1 MVGQSHFL
9 RQRLF
14 SVSLCIGIALLNGS
28 AWSAKPEPETEW
40 KPPKL
45 PEAVTIKPEGAVLKV
60 APIDR
65 ETRPEIEQAAAQIDS
80 ILQAYWNE
88 NKTKSG
94 KKTTDHEFVRRAY
107 LELAGRIPTIDEART
122 FCNATGRKK
131 RGQLI
136 DDLLESPGYVSHF
149 YNYWA
154 DILRLKERPSR
165 DIFFEPYMAWVKES
179 LADNMP
185 YDKWV
190 YTLLTANGR
199 VAENP
204 ATGFQFRDAGMPL
217 SYVDNTVR
225 VFLGTQIGCA
235 QCHDHPFDRWTQQE
249 FYKLAALTNG
259 SKFSAKQVLFG
270 GMGGASF
277 GTDDSFSDSGPAS
290 DSPFKD
296 EDDLI
301 PNLARLRYGMQTAI
315 DEKKVG
321 GGIRNFYGSGTMMI
335 SSMDDE
341 FRLPHDYQYDDGD
354 PLDVVEPAV
363 LWGKIPEYAEDEDN
377 RARFAAWLT
386 TSDNRQFAR
395 NIANRMWKK
404 VMGVGLVEPIDDF
417 QEGNIPAIPE
427 LLEHLTDEM
436 LRLNFDLREFVRL
449 LVSTETYQN
458 VAVIYD
464 PTAAEPHRYAGPAL
478 KRMTAEQLWDSL
490 LTLIAANEWAYQRP
504 TAQDLQA
511 VYGIDMSVMDYEEFE
526 QSYKDYNE
534 YMRGLN
540 RTRNKNCGYEGL
552 TLVRASE
559 LPQPSGASHLLR
571 QFGQGDRE
579 TIETARQSATVP
591 QILTL
596 FNGWMTHAM
605 LAKGSVIYDSVSQQN
620 TMKSAVDT
628 IFLAILTHEPDAD
641 MRRAAEQE
649 IKQASNPAAGCGNL
663 IWALLNTRE
672 FLFID

>member
-1 MVGQSHFL
+1 MVGQSHFS

-14 SVSLCIGIALLNGS
+14 SVSLCIGIALLNVS

-122 FCNATGRKK
+122 FCDATGRKK

-179 LADNMP
+179 IAENMP

-190 YTLLTANGR
+190 NSLLTANGR
-199 VAENP
+199 VVENP
-204 ATGFQFRDAGMPL
+204 ATGFQLRDAGMPL
-217 SYVDNTVR
+217 AYVDNTVR

-277 GTDDSFSDSGPAS
+277 GTDDSFSDNGPAS

-321 GGIRNFYGSGTMMI
+321 GGIRNFYGAQTKMI

-341 FRLPHDYQYDDGD
+341 FQ
-354 PLDVVEPAV
+354 A
-363 LWGKIPEYAEDEDN
+363 
-377 RARFAAWLT
+377 T
-386 TSDNRQFAR
+386 T
-395 NIANRMWKK
+395 
-404 VMGVGLVEPIDDF
+404 
-417 QEGNIPAIPE
+417 
-427 LLEHLTDEM
+427 
-436 LRLNFDLREFVRL
+436 
-449 LVSTETYQN
+449 
-458 VAVIYD
+458 
-464 PTAAEPHRYAGPAL
+464 
-478 KRMTAEQLWDSL
+478 
-490 LTLIAANEWAYQRP
+490 
-504 TAQDLQA
+504 
-511 VYGIDMSVMDYEEFE
+511 
-526 QSYKDYNE
+526 
-534 YMRGLN
+534 
-540 RTRNKNCGYEGL
+540 
-552 TLVRASE
+552 
-559 LPQPSGASHLLR
+559 
-571 QFGQGDRE
+571 
-579 TIETARQSATVP
+579 
-591 QILTL
+591 
-596 FNGWMTHAM
+596 
-605 LAKGSVIYDSVSQQN
+605 
-620 TMKSAVDT
+620 
-628 IFLAILTHEPDAD
+628 
-641 MRRAAEQE
+641 
-649 IKQASNPAAGCGNL
+649 
-663 IWALLNTRE
+663 
-672 FLFID
+672 

>member
-1 MVGQSHFL
+1 MVGRSHFS

-14 SVSLCIGIALLNGS
+14 SVSLYIGIALLNGS

-122 FCNATGRKK
+122 FCDATGRKK

-179 LADNMP
+179 IAENMP

-190 YTLLTANGR
+190 NSLLTANGR
-199 VAENP
+199 VVENP
-204 ATGFQFRDAGMPL
+204 ATGFQLRDTGMPL
-217 SYVDNTVR
+217 AYVDNTVR

-270 GMGGASF
+270 GMSGASF

-321 GGIRNFYGSGTMMI
+321 GGIRNFYAAQTKMI

-341 FRLPHDYQYDDGD
+341 FRLPHDYQYDDGE

-377 RARFAAWLT
+377 RTRFAAWLT
-386 TSDNRQFAR
+386 SADNRQFAR

-404 VMGVGLVEPIDDF
+404 IMGVGLVEPIDDF